1 MLWEIKSGRK
11 IPKLLFKNGIF
22 TFNTNQT
29 MTIKEI
35 PEPALYTD
43 LYQLTMGQGYFRNG
57 LYDKRASFDF
67 FFRKAPF
74 SGEFVIFAGLAELLE
89 VLERYHFTGD
99 EIAWLR
105 QQGFEDAFC
114 EHLSGFTFDGT
125 IRSVSEGEVVFPGQ
139 PVLTVTGSLLSC
151 QLVETLLLNI
161 LNFQSLIATKARR
174 LRLVAGDCKLMD
186 FGLRRGQGAG
196 SVAAT
201 RAAAIGGF
209 DATSNVLAG
218 KRYGI
223 PVSGTMAHSWIQS
236 YGSELEAFRMYA
248 RLYPDSSI
256 LLVDT
261 YDTIAS
267 GLPNAI
273 TVARELEEQG
283 HRLVG
288 IRLDSGNPLTLSRK
302 ARTMLDDAGLEYV
315 AIAVSDQLDE
325 QRIAEL
331 RDKAPVDVFGVGT
344 RLITGYPDGALGG
357 VYKMCDLDGHP
368 TMKYTDEVSKRSLPG
383 IKEIE
388 RVSDKD
394 GFFLRDVIRLVGGR
408 DSKEPHPPDISDDGE
423 TSKSVPAKS
432 ASSESTPGESAS
444 SEQIRRTVMEN
455 GKVLSGSVDVTGIAE
470 FSASRVA
477 RLPEKIKRLN
487 QPERYEITL
496 DGPLTALI
504 EQLRKGVSE

>member
-1 MLWEIKSGRK
+1 MS
-11 IPKLLFKNGIF
+11 
-22 TFNTNQT
+22 
-29 MTIKEI
+29 IKEI
-35 PEPALYTD
+35 PNPGLYTD
-43 LYQLTMGQGYFRNG
+43 LYQLTMGQGYFKSG
-57 LYDKRASFDF
+57 LHKKQASFDF
-67 FFRKAPF
+67 FFRKSPF
-74 SGEFVIFAGLAELLE
+74 SGEFVVFAGLADLLE
-89 VLERYHFTGD
+89 VLDRYRFTED

-105 QQGFEDAFC
+105 EQGFEDAFC
-114 EHLSGFTFDGT
+114 KHLSGFTFDGA

-151 QLVETLLLNI
+151 QLAETLLLNI

-174 LRLVAGDCKLMD
+174 LRLAAGDCKLVD

-196 SVAAT
+196 SVAAS

-223 PVSGTMAHSWIQS
+223 PVSGTMAHSWIQCFE
-236 YGSELEAFRMYA
+236 SELEAFRIYA
-248 RLYPDSSI
+248 RLYPDASI

-261 YDTIAS
+261 YDTIES

-302 ARTMLDDAGLEYV
+302 ARTMLDDAGLDYV

-325 QRIAEL
+325 ERIADL
-331 RDKAPVDVFGVGT
+331 RDKAAPVDVFGVGT

-357 VYKMCDLDGHP
+357 VYKICDLGGQP
-368 TMKYTDEVSKRSLPG
+368 TMKYTDEISKRSLPG

-388 RVSDKD
+388 RLSDKN
-394 GFFLRDVIRLVGGR
+394 GFFMRDVIRLLDGR
-408 DSKEPHPPDISDDGE
+408 DSNKPDPKDTSDNSSD
-423 TSKSVPAKS
+423 TSDTSDTGGSSEKKS
-432 ASSESTPGESAS
+432 AER
-444 SEQIRRTVMEN
+444 IRNTVMEN
-455 GKVLSGSVDVTGIAE
+455 GKALSHSVDISDIAE

-477 RLPEKIKRLN
+477 RLPEKIKRLTH
-487 QPERYEITL
+487 PEHYEIRL
-496 DGPLTALI
+496 DDPLVALI
-504 EQLRKGVSE
+504 EQLRK

>member
-1 MLWEIKSGRK
+1 MS
-11 IPKLLFKNGIF
+11 
-22 TFNTNQT
+22 
-29 MTIKEI
+29 IKEI
-35 PEPALYTD
+35 PNPGLYTD
-43 LYQLTMGQGYFRNG
+43 LYQLTMGQGYFKSG
-57 LYDKRASFDF
+57 LHKKLASFDF
-67 FFRKAPF
+67 FFRKSPF
-74 SGEFVIFAGLAELLE
+74 TGEFVVFAGLAELLE
-89 VLERYHFTGD
+89 VLDRYRFTED

-105 QQGFEDAFC
+105 EQGFTDAFC

-125 IRSVSEGEVVFPGQ
+125 IRSVREGEVVFPGQ

-174 LRLVAGDCKLMD
+174 LRLASGDCKLVD

-196 SVAAT
+196 SVAAS

-223 PVSGTMAHSWIQS
+223 PVSGTMAHSWIQCFE
-236 YGSELEAFRMYA
+236 SELEAFRTYA

-261 YDTIAS
+261 YDTIES

-302 ARTMLDDAGLEYV
+302 ARSMLDDAGLDYV
-315 AIAVSDQLDE
+315 AISVSDQLDE
-325 QRIAEL
+325 ERIANL
-331 RDKAPVDVFGVGT
+331 RDKAAPVDVFGVGT

-357 VYKMCDLDGHP
+357 VYKICDLDGQP

-383 IKEIE
+383 MKEIE
-388 RVSDKD
+388 RISDKD
-394 GFFLRDVIRLVGGR
+394 GFFMRDVIRLVDGR
-408 DSKEPHPPDISDDGE
+408 DSNKPDPKNSSEDIPEISEDISE
-423 TSKSVPAKS
+423 TSETSETSYPGG
-432 ASSESTPGESAS
+432 SSGKKPTER
-444 SEQIRRTVMEN
+444 IRSTVMEN
-455 GKVLSGSVDVTGIAE
+455 GRALFHSVDISDIVA

-477 RLPEKIKRLN
+477 RLPDKIKRLN
-487 QPERYEITL
+487 HPERYEITL
-496 DGPLTALI
+496 DDPLVALI
-504 EQLRKGVSE
+504 EQLRK

>member
-1 MLWEIKSGRK
+1 MSV
-11 IPKLLFKNGIF
+11 
-22 TFNTNQT
+22 
-29 MTIKEI
+29 KEI
-35 PEPALYTD
+35 PDPALYTD
-43 LYQLTMGQGYFRNG
+43 LYQLTMGQGYFKSG
-57 LYDKRASFDF
+57 LSKKQASFDF

-74 SGEFVIFAGLAELLE
+74 SGEFVVFAGLADLLE
-89 VLERYHFTGD
+89 VLDRFRFTGD

-105 QQGFEDAFC
+105 EQGFGDAFC

-125 IRSVSEGEVVFPGQ
+125 IRSVREGEVVFPGE

-174 LRLVAGDCKLMD
+174 LRLAAGDCKLVD

-223 PVSGTMAHSWIQS
+223 PVSGTMAHSWIQCFE
-236 YGSELEAFRMYA
+236 SELEAFRTYA
-248 RLYPDSSI
+248 QLYPDSSI

-261 YDTIAS
+261 YDTIGS
-267 GLPNAI
+267 GLPNTI

-302 ARTMLDDAGLEYV
+302 ARNMLDEAGLDYV

-325 QRIAEL
+325 ERIADL
-331 RDKAPVDVFGVGT
+331 RDKTAPIDVFGVGT

-357 VYKMCDLDGHP
+357 VYKICDLDGNP

-394 GFFLRDVIRLVGGR
+394 GFFLRDVIRLVDGR
-408 DSKEPHPPDISDDGE
+408 DSNKPDPKDTSDAGGN
-423 TSKSVPAKS
+423 
-432 ASSESTPGESAS
+432 SERIP
-444 SEQIRRTVMEN
+444 SERIRSTVMEN
-455 GKVLSGSVDVTGIAE
+455 GNALSHSAEISGIAE

-477 RLPEKIKRLN
+477 RLPDKIKRLN
-487 QPERYEITL
+487 QPERYEVTL
-496 DGPLTALI
+496 DDPLVALM
-504 EQLRKGVSE
+504 EQLQK

>member
-1 MLWEIKSGRK
+1 M
-11 IPKLLFKNGIF
+11 
-22 TFNTNQT
+22 NTNEAT
-29 MTIKEI
+29 GIKEI
-35 PEPALYTD
+35 PDPALYTD
-43 LYQLTMGQGYFRNG
+43 LYQITMGQGYFRNG
-57 LYDKRASFDF
+57 LYNKQASFDF
-67 FFRKAPF
+67 FFRRAPF
-74 SGEFVIFAGLAELLE
+74 SGGFVVFAGLAELLE
-89 VLERYHFTGD
+89 VLGRYRFTAD
-99 EIAWLR
+99 EIEWLR
-105 QQGFEDAFC
+105 EKGFEDAFC
-114 EHLSGFTFDGT
+114 EYLSRFTFDGT
-125 IRSVSEGEVVFPGQ
+125 IRSVREGDVVFPGQ

-174 LRLVAGDCKLMD
+174 LRLAAGECKLVD
-186 FGLRRGQGAG
+186 FGLRRGQGTG
-196 SVAAT
+196 SVAAS

-223 PVSGTMAHSWIQS
+223 PISGTMAHSWIQCFE
-236 YGSELEAFRMYA
+236 SELEAFRMYA
-248 RLYPDSSI
+248 RLYPDTSI

-261 YDTIAS
+261 YDTIES

-283 HRLVG
+283 HRLTG
-288 IRLDSGNPLTLSRK
+288 IRLDSGNPLTLSSK
-302 ARTMLDDAGLEYV
+302 ARIMLDDAGLDYV

-331 RDKAPVDVFGVGT
+331 REKKAPIDVFGVGT

-357 VYKMCDLDGHP
+357 VYKICDLDGQP

-388 RVSDKD
+388 RLSDKD
-394 GFFLRDVIRLVGGR
+394 GFFMRDVIRLAEGEVGKKR
-408 DSKEPHPPDISDDGE
+408 DPKNIPHSDGSSKRV
-423 TSKSVPAKS
+423 TSGKS
-432 ASSESTPGESAS
+432 T
-444 SEQIRRTVMEN
+444 SEQIRSTIMEN
-455 GKVLSGSVDVTGIAE
+455 GKTLAHPADITGIAE

-487 QPERYEITL
+487 EPERYEVVL
-496 DGPLTALI
+496 DNPLVDLM
-504 EQLRKGVSE
+504 EQLRK